1 MKIQIWSD
9 FRCPFCYIGKRNL
22 EKALETLE
30 GNFEIEMMSY
40 ELDPNF
46 KPNGKSMVE
55 SLAEKYGMSVEEAK
69 NNQQRVIDMAKQ
81 AGLNYDFDRLIDVNS
96 LRVHKVFQYAKTQN
110 LGNEF
115 AESVLSAHFE
125 KGMDMD
131 DVETL
136 VKLGLEVG
144 LDEAGIRNAF
154 ESEDYLYSVKQDV
167 QWAQM
172 VGVKGVPHFVLD
184 NAVSL
189 SGAQSPETFK
199 DAIAFTIE
207 QTAKLSQF
215 SAKND
220 TVCDDDGCAI

>member
-22 EKALETLE
+22 EKAIEDLE
-30 GNFEIEMMSY
+30 GTFEIEMMSY

-46 KPNGKSMVE
+46 VPDGKSMVE
-55 SLAEKYGMSVEEAK
+55 SLADKYGISMEDAK
-69 NNQQRVIDMAKQ
+69 ANQKRVIDMAKQ
-81 AGLNYDFDRLIDVNS
+81 AGLNYDFDSLIDVNS
-96 LRVHKVFQYAKTQN
+96 LRVHKVFQFAKTKN
-110 LGNEF
+110 LGNPF
-115 AESVLSAHFE
+115 AERVLSAHFE
-125 KGMDMD
+125 QGLDMD
-131 DVETL
+131 DLETL
-136 VKLGLEVG
+136 ITLGTEVG
-144 LDEAGIRNAF
+144 LHAPDIQHAF
-154 ESEDYLYSVKQDV
+154 ESDEYLYSVKQDV

-207 QTAKLSQF
+207 QTKKLSQF
-215 SAKND
+215 GAKND
-220 TVCDDDGCAI
+220 TVCDDEGCAI